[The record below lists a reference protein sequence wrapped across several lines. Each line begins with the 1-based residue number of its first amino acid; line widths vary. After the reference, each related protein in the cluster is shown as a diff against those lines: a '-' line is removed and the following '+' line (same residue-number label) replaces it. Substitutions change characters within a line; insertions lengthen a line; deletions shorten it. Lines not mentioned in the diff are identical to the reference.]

1 MIKSNVT
8 RRSIVGGLA
17 AGLGIAAAGSNDLIG
32 AARAQSARKT
42 FVVIP
47 GAFNGGWVWHRVSDQ
62 LEKKGHKVLALTLTG
77 LGERSH
83 LLSKDINLDTHIT
96 DIVNVIKWERLE
108 DFCLVAHSYGGF
120 PASGA
125 LEQVGGSASSIV
137 WLDALKPENGQKFID
152 LLPAPNRE
160 RIMNLVNKGEIAF
173 PLLAG
178 LPPPTT
184 VNEKDAPFLRAEN
197 TNTPH
202 PIGTWVQPIKL
213 SGAREMVA
221 KKTYVRVPKYP
232 SPGLDKAFAECKA
245 DNSWKTVEF
254 TDSGHMA
261 MLDAPERVADLLLQA
276 A

>member
-108 DFCLVAHSYGGF
+108 DFCLVAHSYGGLIARLY
-120 PASGA
+120 ASAYPDEVFG
-125 LEQVGGSASSIV
+125 LVLV
-137 WLDALKPENGQKFID
+137 DALSEGLRTRRRRRNGRYSAGSLKVTFGKMWPSIRR
-152 LLPAPNRE
+152 L
-160 RIMNLVNKGEIAF
+160 KGSTSTAA
-173 PLLAG
+173 L
-178 LPPPTT
+178 T
-184 VNEKDAPFLRAEN
+184 RC
-197 TNTPH
+197 
-202 PIGTWVQPIKL
+202 
-213 SGAREMVA
+213 ARPRHC
-221 KKTYVRVPKYP
+221 TS
-232 SPGLDKAFAECKA
+232 SP
-245 DNSWKTVEF
+245 
-254 TDSGHMA
+254 
-261 MLDAPERVADLLLQA
+261 
-276 A
+276 